1 MCYSATYSEVKKN
14 YQIYRTHIERSVEKS
29 KKKKKT
35 VQFFDLKANYFTY
48 LISVVLAILDMGSD
62 VYAFFPNSQ
71 TLKTKM
77 FVKDIKTYK

>member
-1 MCYSATYSEVKKN
+1 MWAN
-14 YQIYRTHIERSVEKS
+14 QN
-29 KKKKKT
+29 KT
-35 VQFFDLKANYFTY
+35 VQFFDLKAKYFTY
-48 LISVVLAILDMGSD
+48 LISVVLAILDMGSG

>member
-1 MCYSATYSEVKKN
+1 MLAN
-14 YQIYRTHIERSVEKS
+14 QN
-29 KKKKKT
+29 KT
-35 VQFFDLKANYFTY
+35 VQFFDLKAKYFTY

-77 FVKDIKTYK
+77 FVKDMKTYK